1 MALFVFFYVIV
12 VDSNA
17 FNMGSLFGYKGGE
30 TQFDL
35 MGQRTDT
42 FTNERAIQK
51 IGEQNGYLS

>member
-1 MALFVFFYVIV
+1 
-12 VDSNA
+12 
-17 FNMGSLFGYKGGE
+17 MGSLFGYKEGG

-51 IGEQNGYLS
+51 NRRTKWLS